1 MRMRRTVA
9 ALTVAAT
16 ALALAGC
23 NRDGGDSDSGSDSD
37 AFRIGV
43 SFYTKTIPMYV
54 EMEEGM
60 REKAEELG
68 VELEFSYADNSAET
82 QSNQINTF
90 VTKGVDLILASPVD
104 AEALTPAYQQARAA
118 DIPVISVGN
127 KLAVDEEEDAYV
139 GPSLVALSE
148 QTMENTIEGMGG
160 SGELLLL
167 TGPPQ
172 IAFVQLQKQGWDAAL
187 AKHPDVKVVDTLVV
201 PDMTTGAAV
210 DVASSGFAAHPDVDG
225 VLSSLDDIALGAL
238 QAAQDRNMDMSKV
251 FFSGWDGGPAALEAV
266 RSGDYDMTL
275 SMRAKTWGKIAVE
288 TAVNWLNGDKPE
300 GHYVETPSVFITP
313 DNIETL
319 SEEDRS

>member
-1 MRMRRTVA
+1 MRLRRAAVA
-9 ALTVAAT
+9 ALAITT
-16 ALALAGC
+16 ALGLAAC
-23 NRDGGDSDSGSDSD
+23 NRDEGGSGSDPD
-37 AFRIGV
+37 ALRIGV
-43 SFYTKTIPMYV
+43 AFYTKTIPLYV

-68 VELEFSYADNSAET
+68 AEIEFSYADNSAET

-90 VTKGVDLILASPVD
+90 VTKGVDIILASPVD
-104 AEALTPAYQQARAA
+104 AEALVPAYQQARAA

-127 KLAVDEEEDAYV
+127 KVDDAEEDAYV
-139 GPSLVALSE
+139 GPSLVALSQ

-160 SGELLLL
+160 KGDLLLI

-187 AKHPDVKVVDTLVV
+187 AEAPDVNVVDTLVV

-210 DVASSGFAAHPDVDG
+210 DVANSGFAANPDVDA

-238 QAAQDRNMDMSKV
+238 QAAESRNLDLSKI
-251 FFSGWDGGPAALEAV
+251 FFAGWDGGPAALDAVEA
-266 RSGDYDMTL
+266 GDYDMTL
-275 SMRAKTWGKIAVE
+275 SMRGKTWGTIAVE
-288 TAVNWLNGDKPE
+288 TAADWVEGTKPE
-300 GHYVETPSVFITP
+300 GHFVDTPSVFITP
-313 DNIETL
+313 ENIGTL